1 MWRGIDFA
9 KRPHLVERPGCGDLQ
24 IHDNRYRLSDLFKL
38 NRVEP
43 TETLYKTLYREA
55 PDLERIGR
63 RSFVQAIRLIRVE
76 PHMPSRCGES
86 IIPFRYGVPIAD
98 GPKTTLSECGIVS
111 N

>member
-63 RSFVQAIRLIRVE
+63 RSFVQAIRAAGQVVGAGALR
-76 PHMPSRCGES
+76 PR
-86 IIPFRYGVPIAD
+86 
-98 GPKTTLSECGIVS
+98 
-111 N
+111 